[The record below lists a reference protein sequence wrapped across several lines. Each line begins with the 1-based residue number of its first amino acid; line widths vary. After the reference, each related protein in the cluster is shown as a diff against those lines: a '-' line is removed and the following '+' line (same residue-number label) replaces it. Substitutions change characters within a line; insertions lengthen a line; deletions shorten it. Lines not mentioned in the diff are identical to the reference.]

1 MKVLVTGHKGF
12 IGQNLCKAILKEGWE
27 LETFDIIDNPALRPK
42 SLDFTGV
49 DCVIH
54 LGAISSTT
62 EKDVRKIMDQ
72 NLSWSIELYE
82 ECLERGI
89 HMQFASSASVYGTN
103 RGKRILNEDDICYPS
118 SYYALSKYMFEQYA
132 LKRTH
137 ESFASNLYIF
147 RYFNVY
153 GPHEEHKGSQASPYT
168 QFAKQAKETGVIKVF
183 EGSENIYRDF
193 VHVDTVISA
202 HIQVLKKINE
212 FSSGVYNIGSGNARS
227 FLDVAKDIA
236 LLYSAKIEEI
246 PFPEHLKE
254 HYQYYTQ
261 ANINKL
267 NSLLAVYG

>member
-12 IGQNLCKAILKEGWE
+12 IGQNLCRAIQEEGWE
-27 LETFDIIDNPALRPK
+27 LATFDIVDNPSLRPND
-42 SLDFTGV
+42 LDFTDV
-49 DCVIH
+49 NCVMH

-62 EKDVRKIMDQ
+62 ETDVHKIMDQ
-72 NLSWSIELYE
+72 NLSWSIELFE
-82 ECLERGI
+82 KCLEHRI

-103 RGKRILNEDDICYPS
+103 RGKRILHEDDVCYPS

-132 LKRTH
+132 LKRAYGNY
-137 ESFASNLYIF
+137 ASNLHIF

-193 VHVDTVISA
+193 VHVDKVVAT
-202 HIQVLKKINE
+202 HIQALKKINE
-212 FSSGVYNIGSGNARS
+212 FSGGTYNIGSGNARS

-236 LLYSAKIEEI
+236 LLYNAKVQNIR
-246 PFPEHLKE
+246 FPEHLKL

-267 NSLLAVYG
+267 NSLLEVYG